1 MWREREDVEGIS
13 PNLGGFE
20 EPDAPARP
28 AAKMCCATS
37 AHPQPKVS
45 ECGDATMRCAN
56 THRRQYDQG
65 LGAAWARSPLS
76 SVAGTV
82 TRRWGTSAAR
92 QQPQG
97 AAGPRPSDRPEH
109 HSRHGRI
116 GVNTR
121 VHSAPATG
129 STAPPGAN
137 PFRLGRFRSQMVL
150 AGVRGLWERSGGH
163 QSPRRASCEQFVH
176 TYGPGGMPVAP
187 DAFGPLTILHK
198 TLILPR
204 NGPGG
209 SLLRW
214 RFWVPLSNGHR

>member
-13 PNLGGFE
+13 PNLGGLE
-20 EPDAPARP
+20 ETDAPARP

-65 LGAAWARSPLS
+65 LGAAWALSPLS

-121 VHSAPATG
+121 VHSQRATG

-150 AGVRGLWERSGGH
+150 VGVRGLWERSGGH
-163 QSPRRASCEQFVH
+163 QGPRRASCEQFVH

-214 RFWVPLSNGHR
+214 RFWGPLTDSQ